1 MYQQPKEN
9 MFLPGVAIERNTLIH
24 DIVKQNHRS
33 ADVFRK
39 YGIEYCCGG
48 RWPIETVCIAKG
60 LDYEE
65 IKSEL
70 LNTCN
75 TIQLPSS
82 LPYEEWPIDFLINY
96 IIHIHHYYLKTSLP
110 ETEVIFRNFTEGH
123 SQKFPHL
130 EDAFELFIQLK
141 KELLPHIEQEEETIF
156 PYIRQVANAHKN
168 NDTFAKLLVKTLRKP
183 IEALAAHE
191 HKFVNS
197 SIFRLRQLTNNY
209 VPPDNACTSHKISL
223 ARLKELDKDLVQHI
237 YLENNILFPKALR
250 MEQDLLR

>member
-24 DIVKQNHRS
+24 AIVKQNHRS

-82 LPYEEWPIDFLINY
+82 LPNQEWPVDFLINY

-110 ETEVIFRNFTEGH
+110 ETEVIFRNFTEGIL
-123 SQKFPHL
+123 KNFLTWRTHL
-130 EDAFELFIQLK
+130 SFL
-141 KELLPHIEQEEETIF
+141 
-156 PYIRQVANAHKN
+156 YN
-168 NDTFAKLLVKTLRKP
+168 
-183 IEALAAHE
+183 
-191 HKFVNS
+191 
-197 SIFRLRQLTNNY
+197 
-209 VPPDNACTSHKISL
+209 
-223 ARLKELDKDLVQHI
+223 
-237 YLENNILFPKALR
+237 
-250 MEQDLLR
+250 